1 MPDSILYKDITK
13 YSYWMTT
20 GELPYLSDR
29 TIANYKKMRYHPMCT
44 LGVNFTVLGLT
55 EVPRIVKC
63 EDEEIQVI
71 CDTMLGR
78 IWKQLLREGFESL
91 YYGFK
96 PFELRY
102 EPGALKY
109 RLPDDEKE
117 RKFDGILLKQPK
129 ALDPEHIRIM
139 VDDTGTLTGFKQ
151 DFSTQEVKVKDKKC
165 FIITHNYESGNYYG
179 ISALE
184 PIYSMWYI
192 SSINMQ
198 FHTRW
203 LERKGTGLF
212 LGRYPVGKQDDGTDN
227 SSVMTEILDSIMEG
241 TTIALPAGY
250 DDGGRPMWDITIL
263 DPGDK
268 TDAFIQF
275 HEYLDKMILRGL
287 VIPERALTQGEV
299 GARASVE
306 AYTDVFMN
314 RKQDVLD
321 NVVDHI
327 NRYLLPNFVKLN
339 WGDDVEVTVSAGK
352 IGDDSKANAYKLVE
366 KLVEKDKINIDR
378 DWLSEK
384 TGIPIEEPE
393 EIGLPEGAEPM
404 SAVNDTLLSKV
415 SGIKAAVA
423 AGTST
428 YESAVSMLMTIYGF
442 DKTTAE
448 SMLGKSVEELKTST
462 TVKEKIKEVPEKDE
476 KKMSEHRHEH
486 KHLGED
492 RWATASERVK
502 RFDLA
507 DTATYL
513 DQQSAK
519 FQKLL
524 ADELAYQK
532 GRIKAY
538 LEKNIGNGNAWDVAD
553 NIEIKP
559 QKIARVYQEILND
572 VFRYSY
578 NKTKRVI
585 EQREEMG
592 KEKQFI
598 GFRTRL
604 SSKKMTNDLE
614 TALKHAVAEAIDRG
628 ASNAQVLE
636 AFNTA
641 YDSFMVSR
649 PAVIAETEIG
659 FAFGRSNLMYMLD
672 NWAEVDRGE
681 IPPEKKIERM
691 EYTAI
696 LDDKVCD
703 LCEELDGIV
712 VEADS
717 AVMQK
722 YSPPLHF
729 FCRCIWMPITQEE
742 IDDPRVANTDLTIN
756 DSTGRPY
763 TVDSLTAMLG
773 DAVNLKTFR

>member
-1 MPDSILYKDITK
+1 
-13 YSYWMTT
+13 
-20 GELPYLSDR
+20 
-29 TIANYKKMRYHPMCT
+29 
-44 LGVNFTVLGLT
+44 VLGLT

-139 VDDTGTLTGFKQ
+139 VDDTGALTGFKQ
-151 DFSTQEVKVKDKKC
+151 VFSTQEVKVKDKKC

-378 DWLSEK
+378 DWLREK

-393 EIGLPEGAEPM
+393 EIGQ
-404 SAVNDTLLSKV
+404 
-415 SGIKAAVA
+415 I
-423 AGTST
+423 
-428 YESAVSMLMTIYGF
+428 
-442 DKTTAE
+442 
-448 SMLGKSVEELKTST
+448 
-462 TVKEKIKEVPEKDE
+462 
-476 KKMSEHRHEH
+476 
-486 KHLGED
+486 
-492 RWATASERVK
+492 
-502 RFDLA
+502 
-507 DTATYL
+507 
-513 DQQSAK
+513 
-519 FQKLL
+519 
-524 ADELAYQK
+524 
-532 GRIKAY
+532 GRAH
-538 LEKNIGNGNAWDVAD
+538 V
-553 NIEIKP
+553 
-559 QKIARVYQEILND
+559 
-572 VFRYSY
+572 
-578 NKTKRVI
+578 
-585 EQREEMG
+585 
-592 KEKQFI
+592 
-598 GFRTRL
+598 
-604 SSKKMTNDLE
+604 
-614 TALKHAVAEAIDRG
+614 
-628 ASNAQVLE
+628 
-636 AFNTA
+636 
-641 YDSFMVSR
+641 
-649 PAVIAETEIG
+649 
-659 FAFGRSNLMYMLD
+659 
-672 NWAEVDRGE
+672 
-681 IPPEKKIERM
+681 
-691 EYTAI
+691 
-696 LDDKVCD
+696 
-703 LCEELDGIV
+703 
-712 VEADS
+712 
-717 AVMQK
+717 
-722 YSPPLHF
+722 
-729 FCRCIWMPITQEE
+729 
-742 IDDPRVANTDLTIN
+742 
-756 DSTGRPY
+756 
-763 TVDSLTAMLG
+763 
-773 DAVNLKTFR
+773 